1 MPVIISATQLRAVLG
16 VSSGLFNDDYLNQII
31 NTAEAALKPFLQTH
45 SCAILE
51 HESKDNIITFYA
63 DREHKFYVGQTVEIV
78 DPHGHG
84 FNGQKTI
91 LEIPSKTSF
100 KTVGGNIN
108 NPVADIER
116 HAVIPSGEAT
126 TTTGGLAF
134 YADNPEVESA
144 VYEIAT
150 DVFQSRTAPG
160 GTPQALDFTPGPYR
174 MGKALYQRVAGLLAS
189 HRDIESAI
197 G

>member
-1 MPVIISATQLRAVLG
+1 MPEIITATQLRAVLG
-16 VSSGLFNDDYLNQII
+16 VSSGLFNDAYLNQII
-31 NTAEAALKPFLQTH
+31 ETAEAALKPFLQTH

-51 HESKDNIITFYA
+51 HEATDNIITVYT
-63 DREHKFYVGQTVEIV
+63 DRDHKFYVGKVVVITE
-78 DPHGHG
+78 PHGHG
-84 FNGQKTI
+84 YSGTKTI
-91 LEIPSKTSF
+91 LSIPDARSF
-100 KTVGGNIN
+100 TFVGGNQQ

-116 HAVIPSGEAT
+116 HAVIPAGEAV
-126 TTTGGLAF
+126 GQGNGLGY
-134 YADNPEVESA
+134 YADFPEVESA

-160 GTPQALDFTPGPYR
+160 GVPQALDFVPGPYR
-174 MGKALYQRVAGLLAS
+174 MGKSVYQRVAGLLAS